1 MDNLF
6 SVAERFGTP
15 CFVFDEVQLARRMKA
30 VRAIVPEDIRLCY
43 SIKANPFLIPAMRR
57 LVGTLEVCSPG
68 ELEICRQ
75 QGVSPDMVLFSG
87 VNKTRADVERAMD
100 LGVTRFTCES
110 PLHVRLIDE
119 AARSRGRVY
128 PVLLRLTAGSQ
139 FGMDER
145 DFFAALD
152 HRAAT
157 PGIRIEG
164 VHYFSGTQRK
174 KLDGQRKELAM
185 LCALADRLMHPR
197 REISKVYEVTAR
209 GPLDGVAERLRRPLV
224 LDGYRIR
231 PPEVEQTAPGRFLI
245 TIHEGRNRQIRRMCA
260 AAGLEVLR
268 LRRIAEGPLQLGT
281 LAPGAW
287 RPLTEA
293 ELAALRQETEGG
305 DPV

>member
-1 MDNLF
+1 MTGQAEEKRCFAL
-6 SVAERFGTP
+6 AERLQKLIAAAGLCSRRTAEEWIAAGRVRVNGETATVGQSADPETDTICVDGVPLTPPERRVYLMLNKPRGYVTTLSDERGRPTAAELVADCGT
-15 CFVFDEVQLARRMKA
+15 
-30 VRAIVPEDIRLCY
+30 
-43 SIKANPFLIPAMRR
+43 
-57 LVGTLEVCSPG
+57 
-68 ELEICRQ
+68 
-75 QGVSPDMVLFSG
+75 
-87 VNKTRADVERAMD
+87 
-100 LGVTRFTCES
+100 
-110 PLHVRLIDE
+110 
-119 AARSRGRVY
+119 RVY
-128 PVLLRLTAGSQ
+128 PVGRLDYDSEGLLLFTN
-139 FGMDER
+139 
-145 DFFAALD
+145 
-152 HRAAT
+152 
-157 PGIRIEG
+157 
-164 VHYFSGTQRK
+164 
-174 KLDGQRKELAM
+174 DG
-185 LCALADRLMHPR
+185 ALADRLMHPR

-209 GPLDGVAERLRRPLV
+209 GSLDGAAERLRRPLV

>member
-1 MDNLF
+1 MTGQAEEKRCFAL
-6 SVAERFGTP
+6 AERLQKLIAAAGLCSRRTAEEWIAAGRVRVNGETATVGQSADPETDTICVDGVPVTPPERRVYLMLNKPRGYVTTLSDERGRPTAAELVADCGT
-15 CFVFDEVQLARRMKA
+15 
-30 VRAIVPEDIRLCY
+30 
-43 SIKANPFLIPAMRR
+43 
-57 LVGTLEVCSPG
+57 
-68 ELEICRQ
+68 
-75 QGVSPDMVLFSG
+75 
-87 VNKTRADVERAMD
+87 
-100 LGVTRFTCES
+100 
-110 PLHVRLIDE
+110 
-119 AARSRGRVY
+119 RVY
-128 PVLLRLTAGSQ
+128 PVGRLDYDSEGLLLFTN
-139 FGMDER
+139 
-145 DFFAALD
+145 
-152 HRAAT
+152 
-157 PGIRIEG
+157 
-164 VHYFSGTQRK
+164 
-174 KLDGQRKELAM
+174 DG
-185 LCALADRLMHPR
+185 ALADRLMHPR

>member
-1 MDNLF
+1 MTGQAEEKRCFAL
-6 SVAERFGTP
+6 AERLQKLIAAAGLCSRRTAEEWIAAGRVRVNGETATVGQSADPETDTICVDGVPLTPPERRVYLMLNKPRGYVTTLSDERGRPTAAELVADCGT
-15 CFVFDEVQLARRMKA
+15 
-30 VRAIVPEDIRLCY
+30 
-43 SIKANPFLIPAMRR
+43 
-57 LVGTLEVCSPG
+57 
-68 ELEICRQ
+68 
-75 QGVSPDMVLFSG
+75 
-87 VNKTRADVERAMD
+87 
-100 LGVTRFTCES
+100 
-110 PLHVRLIDE
+110 
-119 AARSRGRVY
+119 RVY
-128 PVLLRLTAGSQ
+128 PVGRLDYDSEGLLLFTN
-139 FGMDER
+139 
-145 DFFAALD
+145 
-152 HRAAT
+152 
-157 PGIRIEG
+157 
-164 VHYFSGTQRK
+164 
-174 KLDGQRKELAM
+174 DG
-185 LCALADRLMHPR
+185 ALADRLMHPR

-209 GPLDGVAERLRRPLV
+209 GPLDGAAERLRRPLM